1 MRLLCPRNSLGK
13 SIGVE
18 CHSLLQRTFPTQWS
32 NPGLLHCRHILYR
45 LSYREVLIMTL
56 STIIIPYRVFFTA
69 LFLCSLVIYLSPP
82 RNPPSPQ
89 SLIFLLSLQS
99 FAFSRM
105 TCTWKHT
112 VCSLSDWLLSLRNT
126 HLRFPMCCQKEMTID
141 FRTIAWKIPWTE
153 EPGRLQSMGSQ
164 RVGHNWATSQHFM
177 CC

>member
-1 MRLLCPRNSLGK
+1 MFSVFHHKVWCLLQVSGRQKYLLHCCHNGTIIWLTEFLCPWNSAGK
-13 SIGVE
+13 NTGVD
-18 CHSLLQRTFPTQWS
+18 CHSLLQRNFPTQ
-32 NPGLLHCRHILYR
+32 GLNSGVLNHRQVIYH

-82 RNPPSPQ
+82 RNPPPPQ
-89 SLIFLLSLQS
+89 TLIFLLSLQS

-126 HLRFPMCCQKEMTID
+126 HLRFPMCC
-141 FRTIAWKIPWTE
+141 
-153 EPGRLQSMGSQ
+153 
-164 RVGHNWATSQHFM
+164 
-177 CC
+177 